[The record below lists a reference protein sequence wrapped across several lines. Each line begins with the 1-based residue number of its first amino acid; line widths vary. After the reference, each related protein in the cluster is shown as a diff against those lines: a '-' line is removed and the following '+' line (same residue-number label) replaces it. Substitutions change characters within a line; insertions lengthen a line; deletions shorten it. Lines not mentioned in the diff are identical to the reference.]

1 MKTKI
6 TLQHL
11 HDSDGF
17 SRDDGW
23 EAVAQTPEGTFAVNR
38 DTEAEALEAL
48 SEALGMDVEF
58 KRLPDSFTAY

>member
-6 TLQHL
+6 TLQHW

-23 EAVAQTPEGTFAVNR
+23 EATAHTPYGRITVIRGTEDKAIEDLF
-38 DTEAEALEAL
+38 
-48 SEALGMDVEF
+48 EALGMDILF
-58 KRLPDSFTAY
+58 IRLPDSYTAY